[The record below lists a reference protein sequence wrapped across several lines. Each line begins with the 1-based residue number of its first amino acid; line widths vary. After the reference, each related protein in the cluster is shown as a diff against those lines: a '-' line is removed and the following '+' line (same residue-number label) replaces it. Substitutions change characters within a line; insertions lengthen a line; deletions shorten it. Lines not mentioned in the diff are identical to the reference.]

1 MNDVAQLHPE
11 DLLDRHYAGTLSEDD
26 QRRLDSHLEGCVTCR
41 LELTLGD
48 DLDDETH
55 EQAQDLSH
63 LVLGAVPNDAVPN
76 DAVPN
81 DAVPN
86 ERRTRVPG
94 AKWLWVLAAVVVAGS
109 AGAAYLGARVGSSP
123 PPDKPESTPAAASP
137 AAASPEADSPT
148 PEPRADVADETEVE
162 GAATTAR
169 AAEPSSETASS
180 LFASAN
186 AARRAGRR
194 DEALRRYGQLQTRF
208 PESREARTSRA
219 IVAEIVA
226 EDDPAAA
233 VSAYDEYLDSG
244 GRLGE
249 EALVGRA
256 EALRKTGRHAEEAAG
271 WRELLA
277 RYPASIHAG
286 RARARLAAIA
296 AAKPGPDAS
305 QK

>member
-63 LVLGAVPNDAVPN
+63 LVLG
-76 DAVPN
+76 AVPN